1 MSPSLQKNTLVDHV
15 TQQLRQMI
23 VDGEITPGEYL
34 PSRKELA
41 DQFGV
46 GLSTIHEAV
55 QALTALGMLQSR
67 AGKGTWV
74 RDDALDALIPL
85 HVIKHRL
92 GDLNARQLYE
102 ARAVIEVGLSELAAQ
117 RATAQDIARIWGALQ
132 AMQDAEEDD
141 QAFVEADLAFHLAV
155 AQAGHN
161 ALLEQFYHLSRELM
175 TGVII
180 EMIKLPSIKP
190 NALRLQRAIA
200 QAIEDRDPQAS
211 RQTTIEH
218 MDIVKYML
226 DELEKRDDPT
236 PQASSAR

>member
-1 MSPSLQKNTLVDHV
+1 MSSSLQKSTLVDHV

-23 VDGEITPGEYL
+23 LDGEIAPGEYL

-46 GLSTIHEAV
+46 GLSTVHEAV
-55 QALTALGMLQSR
+55 QALTAVGMLQSR

-74 RDDALDALIPL
+74 RGDALDALIPL
-85 HVIKHRL
+85 HMVKHRL

-102 ARAVIEVGLSELAAQ
+102 ARAVVEVGLSELAAQ
-117 RATAQDIARIWGALQ
+117 RATPQEVTRIWEALQ
-132 AMQDAEEDD
+132 AMQDAEKDD

-175 TGVII
+175 AHVII
-180 EMIKLPSIKP
+180 EMIKLPNIKP

-200 QAIEDRDPQAS
+200 QAIEDRDPQAA
-211 RQTTIEH
+211 RQATVEH
-218 MDIVKYML
+218 MVIVKHML
-226 DELEKRDDPT
+226 DEMEQRDEPT
-236 PQASSAR
+236 PQASPPL

>member
-23 VDGEITPGEYL
+23 MDGEIAPGEYL

-55 QALTALGMLQSR
+55 QALTAVGMLQSR

-175 TGVII
+175 AGVII

-200 QAIEDRDPQAS
+200 QAIEDRDPQAA

>member
-23 VDGEITPGEYL
+23 MDGEIAPGEYL

-55 QALTALGMLQSR
+55 QALTAVGMLQSR

-175 TGVII
+175 AGVII

-200 QAIEDRDPQAS
+200 HAIEDRDPQAA
-211 RQTTIEH
+211 RQATIEH

-236 PQASSAR
+236 PQVSSAR